1 MSDIIISTNK
11 NLYERIKIMFRK
23 SMVFLLVLT
32 MLLGL
37 PSVAYA
43 EESVPQRDGY
53 VLDFSTEFNDGNL
66 NTEYWL
72 PQYLPH
78 CTANTE
84 HKRLLGSAEPG

>member
-1 MSDIIISTNK
+1 
-11 NLYERIKIMFRK
+11 MFRK

-32 MLLGL
+32 MLIGL

-43 EESVPQRDGY
+43 EESVPKKDGY

-72 PQYLPH
+72 PQ
-78 CTANTE
+78 
-84 HKRLLGSAEPG
+84 